1 MLTEVYTTVL
11 IRPQVFAEDTKTLQM
26 PSIHHLHAPRTFPV
40 APSTK
45 LTASNNAIASKQL
58 TFQLKNVSTPIF
70 QNKTYAFQHNRL
82 HAIAGDSGSGKTTYA
97 KVLGGVHAHPSS
109 GEIYVNGR
117 MCSHTPSIRQ
127 KKKTYCISST
137 ARPTLRRYRFFL
149 DNIRYTNTQLTD
161 VEVHN
166 ILRHYN
172 IHRVLGYPSE

>member
-1 MLTEVYTTVL
+1 
-11 IRPQVFAEDTKTLQM
+11 M
-26 PSIHHLHAPRTFPV
+26 PSIHHLQAPRTFPV

-45 LTASNNAIASKQL
+45 LIASNNAISSKQL
-58 TFQLKNVSTPIF
+58 TFQLKNVFTPIF

-127 KKKTYCISST
+127 KHIAYLPQHVQLYEGTV
-137 ARPTLRRYRFFL
+137 L
-149 DNIRYTNTQLTD
+149 DNIRYTNTHLTD